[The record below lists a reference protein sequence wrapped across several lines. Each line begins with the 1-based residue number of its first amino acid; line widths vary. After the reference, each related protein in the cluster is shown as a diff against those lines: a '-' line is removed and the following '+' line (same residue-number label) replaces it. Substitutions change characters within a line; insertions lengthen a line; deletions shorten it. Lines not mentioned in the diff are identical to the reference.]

1 MVGEEQ
7 QRIADIPSEIR
18 TCRVS
23 LGTYGDGV
31 GNHFVSTVLPYK
43 KVLAV
48 LAVNLDSDTNYA
60 IPIRVLAPNVL
71 HTHMRVSNGDLET
84 GAGALNTNAE
94 VVCVVPH
101 K

>member
-7 QRIADIPSEIR
+7 QRGDIPSEIR
-18 TCRVS
+18 TCRVTM
-23 LGTYGDGV
+23 GTYGDGV
-31 GNHFVSTVLPYK
+31 ANHFVSTVLPYK

-48 LAVNLDSDTNYA
+48 LAVNLASDTNYA

-71 HTHMRVSNGDLET
+71 HTHCRVSNGDAECGGVAI
-84 GAGALNTNAE
+84 GAAE